1 MSYFKYDSHSTMNK
15 ICTFRDDDLQ
25 KIAKDFLGKYKL
37 MPYEYGK
44 WYKKAYNVVNLIIK
58 RKANSN
64 KEWQHIALLWEKK
77 NDIQLKEDI
86 FSILKELTVAEII
99 DTIGK
104 LADKYDLPV
113 GIIQKI
119 VSLLIK
125 YIFCYYVAFGG
136 GSSSDVVNTFPWIE
150 DKSVRDQLPI
160 PVDSRILYSLY
171 TMGTTELEITVLGK
185 YAKIRGIPWTR
196 IELGDYE
203 KIQKVVSKL
212 SAQHRMSPLEFEM
225 KKLWE

>member
-1 MSYFKYDSHSTMNK
+1 
-15 ICTFRDDDLQ
+15 
-25 KIAKDFLGKYKL
+25 

-64 KEWQHIALLWEKK
+64 KEWQRIALLWEKK

-86 FSILKELTVAEII
+86 FTLLKELTVAEII

-125 YIFCYYVAFGG
+125 YIFCYYVVFGG

-171 TMGTTELEITVLGK
+171 TMGTTELEITVFGK

-212 SAQHRMSPLEFEM
+212 SAQHGMSPLEFEM
-225 KKLWE
+225 KKLWK

>member
-1 MSYFKYDSHSTMNK
+1 MNK
-15 ICTFRDDDLQ
+15 ICTFRDDELQ

-37 MPYEYGK
+37 MPYEYEK

-64 KEWQHIALLWEKK
+64 KEWQRIAFLWEEK
-77 NDIQLKEDI
+77 NDVQLKEDI
-86 FSILKELTVAEII
+86 FSLLKELTVAGII

-104 LADKYDLPV
+104 LADKYNLLV

-171 TMGTTELEITVLGK
+171 TMGTTELEIIVFGK

-212 SAQHRMSPLEFEM
+212 SAQQGMSPLEFEM

>member
-1 MSYFKYDSHSTMNK
+1 MSYFKCDSHSAMNK
-15 ICTFRDDDLQ
+15 ICTLRNDDLQ
-25 KIAKDFLGKYKL
+25 EIAKDFLRKYKL
-37 MPYEYGK
+37 IPYGYEK

-64 KEWQHIALLWEKK
+64 DEWQHIAFLWREK
-77 NDIQLKEDI
+77 NAAQLKEDI

-104 LADKYDLPV
+104 LADKHDLPV

-125 YIFCYYVAFGG
+125 YIFCYYVVFGG
-136 GSSSDVVNTFPWIE
+136 GSSSDVVNMFSWIE
-150 DKSVRDQLPI
+150 DKSVRDRLPI

-171 TMGTTELEITVLGK
+171 TMGITELEITVFGK

-196 IELGDYE
+196 IEFDDYK
-203 KIQKVVSKL
+203 KIQKVVGKL
-212 SAQHRMSPLEFEM
+212 SVQHGMSPLEFEM

>member
-1 MSYFKYDSHSTMNK
+1 MNK
-15 ICTFRDDDLQ
+15 ICTFRDDELQ

-64 KEWQHIALLWEKK
+64 KEWQRIAFLWEEK
-77 NDIQLKEDI
+77 NDVQLKEDI
-86 FSILKELTVAEII
+86 FSLLKELTVVGII

-104 LADKYDLPV
+104 LADKHDLPV

-171 TMGTTELEITVLGK
+171 TMGTTELEIIVFGK

-212 SAQHRMSPLEFEM
+212 SAQQGMSPLEFEM